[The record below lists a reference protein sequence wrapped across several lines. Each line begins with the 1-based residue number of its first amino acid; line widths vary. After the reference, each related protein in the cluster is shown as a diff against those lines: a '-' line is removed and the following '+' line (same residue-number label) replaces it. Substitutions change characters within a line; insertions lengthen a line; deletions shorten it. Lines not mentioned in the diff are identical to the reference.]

1 MISRMTGHLPD
12 QNDLQMTGHL
22 PVETV
27 VQAPH
32 FLRVAG
38 SLAFTGW
45 GLKLA
50 GAGLHVHVHIC

>member
-1 MISRMTGHLPD
+1 MTGHLPD

-27 VQAPH
+27 IQAPH